1 MLTKFTAL
9 AMGVLLSVSVSAA
22 DMATADMATL
32 TRQAQSGDAA
42 AQVDLANEYYQQ
54 GNHAKAFE
62 WYTKAV
68 GQGHATAQYNLGR
81 MYDNGHGVRQDDQKA
96 FEWYTKAANQGHA
109 DAQYTLGVMYDYGR
123 RGVLQDYQK
132 AFEWFTKAANQ
143 GHAKA
148 QYNLG
153 WMYENGRGVSQDK
166 STAKIYYHQAC
177 VSSMLGCENSLWL
190 NEQGY

>member
-9 AMGVLLSVSVSAA
+9 AMGVLLSVSVSA

-32 TRQAQSGDAA
+32 TRQAQNGDTE
-42 AQVDLANEYYQQ
+42 AQVDLAYEYYEQ

-62 WYTKAV
+62 WYTKAAH
-68 GQGHATAQYNLGR
+68 QGDADAQYNLGR

-153 WMYENGRGVSQDK
+153 RMYENGRGVSQDK
-166 STAKIYYHQAC
+166 STAKIYYGQAC
-177 VSSMLGCENSLWL
+177 DSSGMLGCDHYRRLDL
-190 NEQGY
+190 QGH